1 VRVDHWALLLRARAL
16 ENQLFVLGCNGCGTE
31 GKTIYGGRS
40 ALVSPAGVVLAEADD
55 QESRLLATLDMN
67 EMDEFRRQIPC
78 FQDRSPGTY
87 QIL

>member
-1 VRVDHWALLLRARAL
+1 M
-16 ENQLFVLGCNGCGTE
+16 
-31 GKTIYGGRS
+31 
-40 ALVSPAGVVLAEADD
+40 VLAEADD

-78 FQDRSPGTY
+78 FQDRSPGIY